1 MINPRVVFLFSLTLS
16 IARGAAGPPP
26 KCYLRLEEALDE
38 MLFKS
43 QARSQPRT
51 FIDLST
57 YTITQPL
64 NYQYPVQF
72 DSRERLQPDG
82 RVSNALNSL
91 QPTSVDVSNVKF
103 RIPKNVKWRLAYHNV
118 EWDVLLFVVTIHY
131 SFCKFKWDLQVRVE
145 RCQLNMQNRTLDT
158 RLAFPD
164 LTIYGRVT
172 LRPVGGHCDM
182 ILRLRRVGIDFQTS
196 VLPNPGFEKS
206 ESRSVNVRTD
216 SYFAEPGFMSIFA
229 HGCEGPND
237 VKFRRVNSKMPLFRP
252 DGNRRRG
259 HELSI
264 EHRVDNDLDGK
275 TFSFYDDHRRR
286 RYKQQ
291 QAMWQ
296 HIQQTETS
304 EEIANAFL
312 REVEHLF
319 SKGVQGIL
327 TSYIQRMLQPAI
339 KNTLME
345 GMGYTLSYG

>member
-1 MINPRVVFLFSLTLS
+1 MVKNQHITVLS
-16 IARGAAGPPP
+16 GRCWCLMYI
-26 KCYLRLEEALDE
+26 
-38 MLFKS
+38 F
-43 QARSQPRT
+43 
-51 FIDLST
+51 F
-57 YTITQPL
+57 
-64 NYQYPVQF
+64 N
-72 DSRERLQPDG
+72 SR
-82 RVSNALNSL
+82 
-91 QPTSVDVSNVKF
+91 
-103 RIPKNVKWRLAYHNV
+103 W
-118 EWDVLLFVVTIHY
+118 W
-131 SFCKFKWDLQVRVE
+131 LQVRVE
-145 RCQLNMQNRTLDT
+145 KCHLNMNNRTLDT

-196 VLPNPGFEKS
+196 VLPNQSFEKS

-229 HGCEGPND
+229 HGCEGPTD
-237 VKFRRVNSKMPLFRP
+237 VKFRRVNSKMQLFRP

-259 HELSI
+259 HDLNL
-264 EHRVDNDLDGK
+264 EHRLDNDLDGR
-275 TFSFYDDHRRR
+275 TFSFYDDLRRR
-286 RYKQQ
+286 RIKQ

-312 REVEHLF
+312 KEVEHLF

>member
-1 MINPRVVFLFSLTLS
+1 MISSQVVFLFIIVIVVELV
-16 IARGAAGPPP
+16 AAQPP
-26 KCYLRLEEALDE
+26 KCYIRLEEALDE
-38 MLFKS
+38 MLYKS
-43 QARSQPRT
+43 QARSQSRS

-64 NYQYPVQF
+64 SYQYPLQF
-72 DSRERLQPDG
+72 DSHERRL
-82 RVSNALNSL
+82 SNTLSL

-103 RIPKNVKWRLAYHNV
+103 RVPKNLKW
-118 EWDVLLFVVTIHY
+118 
-131 SFCKFKWDLQVRVE
+131 VRVD

-158 RLAFPD
+158 RLNFPD

-172 LRPVGGHCDM
+172 LKPVGGHCDM

-196 VLPNPGFEKS
+196 VLPNQHFEKS
-206 ESRSVNVRTD
+206 ESRAVNVRTD

-229 HGCEGPND
+229 HGCEGPTD
-237 VKFRRVNSKMPLFRP
+237 IKFRRVNSKMQMFSSES
-252 DGNRRRG
+252 NRRRG
-259 HELSI
+259 HDLNI
-264 EHRVDNDLDGK
+264 EHRMDNDLDGR
-275 TFSFYDDHRRR
+275 TFPFYDDLRRR
-286 RYKQQ
+286 RIKQQ
-291 QAMWQ
+291 PMWQ
-296 HIQQTETS
+296 HIQQTDTS

-312 REVEHLF
+312 KEIEHLF